1 MNDLDTLISD
11 ALHARADQLTATD
24 LSPAVAPTGDGSR
37 RLGWAMPLLAAAAV
51 AAVAVGSTVVIRSV
65 TASPS
70 HPGQAGSGPVPTGSA
85 SPTGSGPSSTSA
97 PSLTTSATPS
107 QASNGGS
114 GGTSPASPSLTVQ
127 PPGFNLGYQPLWPFA
142 YYFQAASWQVHMG
155 GGSQPWHADA
165 GQTALLFT
173 RNYLGFTDITTV
185 TSSRTDAQGAHIGVG
200 YRNPAGALAT
210 AAVLHLVRFGPD
222 PSSPWEVV
230 GSDDTS
236 LSLEQPDYGS
246 AVSSPIAAGG
256 RITGVDESIR
266 LAVRNQAGQLV
277 GGPAQPIPA
286 GGQAQPWHGTV
297 SFTGGGV
304 LTIVA
309 STGGHLQAVERFA
322 IQGVHT

>member
-24 LSPAVAPTGDGSR
+24 LSPAVPPTGDIAR
-37 RLGWAMPLLAAAAV
+37 RPSWALPLLAAAAV

-65 TASPS
+65 TTGPS
-70 HPGQAGSGPVPTGSA
+70 HPRQAGSGPSATGSA
-85 SPTGSGPSSTSA
+85 SPTSSPSPSGSGPTSTSSTRPTTGPNATGS
-97 PSLTTSATPS
+97 PTLTA
-107 QASNGGS
+107 
-114 GGTSPASPSLTVQ
+114 
-127 PPGFNLGYQPLWPFA
+127 PPGGYNLGYQPLWPFA
-142 YYFQAASWQVHMG
+142 NDIQANTWLAHRA

-185 TSSRTDAQGAHIGVG
+185 TSSRTDAQGAHVGVG
-200 YRNPAGALAT
+200 YRNPAGVLAT

-236 LSLEQPDYGS
+236 LSLEQPAYGS
-246 AVSSPIAAGG
+246 TAGSPITAGG
-256 RITGVDESIR
+256 HITGVDESIR
-266 LAVRNQAGQLV
+266 LAVRDQAGNLV

-297 SFTGGGV
+297 SFTGSGV

-322 IQGVHT
+322 IQGVRS

>member
-24 LSPAVAPTGDGSR
+24 LSPALAPTGDVAR
-37 RLGWAMPLLAAAAV
+37 RPSWAVPLLAAAAV

-70 HPGQAGSGPVPTGSA
+70 HPTPAGSRPAATSSA
-85 SPTGSGPSSTSA
+85 SPTSTAPTSSTSPSGSPTSTNSGGPTSGPSETGS
-97 PSLTTSATPS
+97 PVLT
-107 QASNGGS
+107 G
-114 GGTSPASPSLTVQ
+114 
-127 PPGFNLGYQPLWPFA
+127 PPGDYNLGYQPLWPFTNYA
-142 YYFQAASWQVHMG
+142 QANSWQVHRARG
-155 GGSQPWHADA
+155 YQPWHADA

-210 AAVLHLVRFGPD
+210 AAVLHLVRYGPN
-222 PSSPWEVV
+222 PEAPWEVV

-236 LSLEQPDYGS
+236 LSLEQPAYG
-246 AVSSPIAAGG
+246 ATVSSPIAAGG
-256 RITGVDESIR
+256 HVTGVDESIR
-266 LAVRNQAGQLV
+266 LAVRNQAGVLV

-286 GGQAQPWHGTV
+286 GGQDQPWHGTV
-297 SFTGGGV
+297 NFTGSGV

>member
-24 LSPAVAPTGDGSR
+24 LSPAVAPTGDIAR
-37 RLGWAMPLLAAAAV
+37 RPSWALPLLAAAAV

-70 HPGQAGSGPVPTGSA
+70 HPTPAGTRPAATSTASPSGSTGPTSSA
-85 SPTGSGPSSTSA
+85 SPSGSPTATNSSTA
-97 PSLTTSATPS
+97 
-107 QASNGGS
+107 G
-114 GGTSPASPSLTVQ
+114 PSLTV
-127 PPGFNLGYQPLWPFA
+127 PAAGFTLGYQPLWPFTNYA
-142 YYFQAASWQVHMG
+142 QANSWQVHRA
-155 GGSQPWHADA
+155 GGSQPWHSDA

-185 TSSRTDAQGAHIGVG
+185 TSSRTDAQGAHVGVG

-210 AAVLHLVRFGPD
+210 AAVLHLVRYGPNPD
-222 PSSPWEVV
+222 APWEVV

-236 LSLEQPDYGS
+236 LSLEQPAYGS
-246 AVSSPIAAGG
+246 TVSSPITAGG
-256 RITGVDESIR
+256 QITGVDESIR
-266 LAVRNQAGQLV
+266 LAVRNQAGVLV

-286 GGQAQPWHGTV
+286 GGQDQPWHGTV
-297 SFTGGGV
+297 NFTGSGV

>member
-11 ALHARADQLTATD
+11 ALHARADQLTAAD
-24 LSPAVAPTGDGSR
+24 LTPAVAPVGDGSHR
-37 RLGWAMPLLAAAAV
+37 SGWAMPLLAAAAV
-51 AAVAVGSTVVIRSV
+51 AAVAVGGTVVVRSV
-65 TASPS
+65 TAGPS
-70 HPGQAGSGPVPTGSA
+70 HPRQAGSGPSATSSA
-85 SPTGSGPSSTSA
+85 SPSVTSPSASASPSGSGPTSTSSTGPTSGSSA
-97 PSLTTSATPS
+97 
-107 QASNGGS
+107 GS
-114 GGTSPASPSLTVQ
+114 PTQTVPPA
-127 PPGFNLGYQPLWPFA
+127 GYNLGYQPLWPFA
-142 YYFQAASWQVHMG
+142 DYAQANSWLAASRS

-185 TSSRTDAQGAHIGVG
+185 TSSRTDAQGAHVGVG

-210 AAVLHLVRFGPD
+210 AAVLHLVRYGP
-222 PSSPWEVV
+222 SPDSGWEVV

-236 LSLEQPDYGS
+236 FSLAKPAYGS
-246 AVSSPIAAGG
+246 TVSSPITAGG

-266 LAVRNQAGQLV
+266 LVVRNQAGAVV
-277 GGPAQPIPA
+277 GGPVQLPA
-286 GGQAQPWHGTV
+286 GGQDQPWQATV
-297 SFTGGGV
+297 NVTGSGV